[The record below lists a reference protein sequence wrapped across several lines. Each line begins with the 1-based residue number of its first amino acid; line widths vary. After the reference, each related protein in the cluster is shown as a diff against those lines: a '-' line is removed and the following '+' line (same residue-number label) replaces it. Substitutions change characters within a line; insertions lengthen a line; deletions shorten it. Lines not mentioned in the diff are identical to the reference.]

1 MPIYNRLEETVG
13 IALNQTKARSVF
25 VAHEHRIYLREVS
38 GNFSYTTG
46 FGREKSLVMNQC
58 RKITQ
63 MDLTTLTTN
72 SLKIKT
78 KSELN

>member
-1 MPIYNRLEETVG
+1 MPIYNRFEETVG

-25 VAHEHRIYLREVS
+25 VAHEYRIYLRKVA

-63 MDLTTLTTN
+63 MDLTTLIKN

-78 KSELN
+78 KNELN